1 MAPEVI
7 EGKPHGYA
15 CDMWSLG
22 IIMYLMLSG
31 RYPFTGKNVEHD
43 IIQEAHNFPKSI
55 WDKFSPQCLYFIDKL
70 LEKDPSKRL
79 TAAEA
84 FQHPWFDILTDE

>member
-43 IIQEAHNFPKSI
+43 II
-55 WDKFSPQCLYFIDKL
+55 
-70 LEKDPSKRL
+70 
-79 TAAEA
+79 
-84 FQHPWFDILTDE
+84 